1 MGSEGKHKE
10 NVTVFSIILQ
20 RREKALKRAC
30 WQLGMLNSGVCMVPR
45 RSASALLQGARSE
58 LGRELG
64 WLYYASFPFSLALY
78 FYGAGRGSLSLVAML
93 HWIGKNHK
101 QTFSPAK
108 VTWQDLQYGWL
119 SKGSQQANPAFWLA
133 KRVGHW
139 SRLPAQNI
147 SRIFVT

>member
-1 MGSEGKHKE
+1 MGSEDKHKGK
-10 NVTVFSIILQ
+10 VTVFSIILQ
-20 RREKALKRAC
+20 WREKALKRAS
-30 WQLGMLNSGVCMVPR
+30 WQLGMLNSGVCMVPW

-58 LGRELG
+58 LG
-64 WLYYASFPFSLALY
+64 WLYYASFPRSLALY
-78 FYGAGRGSLSLVAML
+78 FYGAGRGSLSLVSML

-108 VTWQDLQYGWL
+108 VPWQDLKHGWL
-119 SKGSQQANPAFWLA
+119 RRESQQANPAFWLA

-139 SRLPAQNI
+139 SQFPAQNI